1 MTAALAAAGYTSSEI
16 EEVLKLDMEDLL
28 MGEHQYFADNQDGAL
43 CNMQRWIDR
52 NQEYNLGLLGYMF
65 PT

>member
-28 MGEHQYFADNQDGAL
+28 MGEHKYFGDNQDGES
-43 CNMQRWIDR
+43 CNMQRWINK
-52 NQEYNLGLLGYMF
+52 NQEYKLGLLGYMF
-65 PT
+65 LT